1 MEEQIEEVT
10 FEEKITLFKRVRTLY
25 ETITKVVDNI
35 VTSSPK
41 EGNTISTPE
50 SVTPPTEEEEESS
63 LTNS

>member
-1 MEEQIEEVT
+1 MDDQVEEVT

-35 VTSSPK
+35 VTNSPK
-41 EGNTISTPE
+41 EDNTIISTPE
-50 SVTPPTEEEEESS
+50 SVRSPTEEESS